1 MWRGPEREA
10 ASPWQPCKDPA
21 GDKNGLPT
29 LISLSQTSSWCSLP
43 LASLSQELE
52 GKGSPLAQP
61 QKARARGQLDR
72 MQRAPRGRGMQHPI
86 IEPIL
91 EGREL
96 AQQGHGQAAPSQTSK
111 LTRIGQHR
119 T

>member
-43 LASLSQELE
+43 LASLSQEPE

-61 QKARARGQLDR
+61 RKARARGQLDR
-72 MQRAPRGRGMQHPI
+72 MQRAPGGRGMQHP
-86 IEPIL
+86 
-91 EGREL
+91 RN
-96 AQQGHGQAAPSQTSK
+96 
-111 LTRIGQHR
+111 R
-119 T
+119 TNTGGKGAHSAGAWAGLLPPKHLS